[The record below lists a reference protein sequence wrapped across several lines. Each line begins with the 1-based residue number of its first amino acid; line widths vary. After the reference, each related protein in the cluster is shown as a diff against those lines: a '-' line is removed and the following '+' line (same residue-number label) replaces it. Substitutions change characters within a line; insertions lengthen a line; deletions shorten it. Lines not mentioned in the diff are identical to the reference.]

1 LSPSQKYEIFLQL
14 VRQEATMA
22 EAAEAWQVNRAT
34 IMSRSCR
41 PPPASLTVRCRTC
54 VTTIAVHTGD
64 IPTGT
69 LRKIERDLEPCLG
82 KGGMHK

>member
-1 LSPSQKYEIFLQL
+1 MCLELLATGRLAGLVSTPVTARELRRVLKRRGCDE
-14 VRQEATMA
+14 VRQ
-22 EAAEAWQVNRAT
+22 VGSHLS
-34 IMSRSCR
+34 I
-41 PPPASLTVRCRTC
+41 RCGEC

-82 KGGMHK
+82 KGWMLK

>member
-1 LSPSQKYEIFLQL
+1 MTARELRKVLKRRDCDE
-14 VRQEATMA
+14 VRQ
-22 EAAEAWQVNRAT
+22 VG
-34 IMSRSCR
+34 SH
-41 PPPASLTVRCRTC
+41 LTVRCRTC

-82 KGGMHK
+82 KGWMHR